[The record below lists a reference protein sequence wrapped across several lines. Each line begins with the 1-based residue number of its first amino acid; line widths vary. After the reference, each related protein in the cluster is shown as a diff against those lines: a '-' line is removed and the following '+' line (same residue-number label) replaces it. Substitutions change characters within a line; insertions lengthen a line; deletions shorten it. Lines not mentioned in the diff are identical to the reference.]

1 MMNRSTERA
10 LALLAT
16 TAIMLACA
24 ERAPTSVRS
33 METLAL
39 KAGQERQLAG
49 SRVFIAMVKVE
60 EDSRCPSDVQ
70 CVWAGI
76 GVVAIA
82 MRAGSDSATTY
93 RLNTIGGPQKITA
106 LGYEVTLDS
115 LTPYPRMSRPFPK
128 SDYVA
133 YLTVLPK
140 AP

>member
-1 MMNRSTERA
+1 MMNRSNERA
-10 LALLAT
+10 LAVLAT
-16 TAIMLACA
+16 AAVMLACA
-24 ERAPTSVRS
+24 GHAPTSVRS

-49 SRVFIAMVKVE
+49 SAVFIAMVKVE

-70 CVWAGI
+70 CIWSGN
-76 GVVAIA
+76 GVISIA

-93 RLNTIGGPQKITA
+93 RLNTIVGPQKITA

-133 YLTVLPK
+133 YLTALPK
-140 AP
+140 TP